1 MGFIANI
8 KRSGSLMCGGS
19 LVAPGYVVS
28 AAHCEYNIPSRL
40 TVTVGDVTLSR
51 TESSE
56 QVFNVVQ
63 QVPHEQYSSSNQQN
77 DIMIIVLSGTANLN
91 SYVSLVQ
98 LPTAN
103 VDVAVGTECTVYG
116 WEPPH
121 LEAPSQTPSDKSPSQ
136 SSPTTTVIPTHTT
149 EAKSTQP

>member
-1 MGFIANI
+1 MGHFWFFRHHQYHIIMKFFIVA
-8 KRSGSLMCGGS
+8 LLCGGS

-28 AAHCEYNIPSRL
+28 AAHCEYNIPSHL

-91 SYVSLVQ
+91 
-98 LPTAN
+98 
-103 VDVAVGTECTVYG
+103 
-116 WEPPH
+116 
-121 LEAPSQTPSDKSPSQ
+121 
-136 SSPTTTVIPTHTT
+136 
-149 EAKSTQP
+149 